1 MTTPIKLR
9 RKPATLDLDV
19 TAGDGFPL
27 EFRSAIDLT
36 GYAVQVTARRDADL
50 SSAKLW
56 DLSTSNARV
65 TITALGGIP
74 AKWAIR
80 FVLNPTETR
89 AVVGGLVWDVQLTPP
104 APNNVP
110 RTYVTGE
117 VRVVR
122 EVSA

>member
-1 MTTPIKLR
+1 MSTSVKLR
-9 RKPATLDLDV
+9 RKPAILDLEV

-50 SSAKLW
+50 TSTKLW
-56 DLSTSNARV
+56 DLSTGNARV
-65 TITALGGIP
+65 TITALGGTP

-80 FVLNPTETR
+80 FALNSVETR
-89 AVVGGLVWDVQLTPP
+89 AVGGGLVWDMQLTPP
-104 APNNVP
+104 APNDVP
-110 RTYVTGE
+110 RTFVTGE